1 MYIKTI
7 EYKDYDGNMR
17 KEDFYFNYNIAEL
30 TEMDLTTEGGFKQ
43 RVAKIANAQ
52 DIPEM
57 AKLWKGMILGAYGEK
72 SPNGRDFIK
81 RDPATGVDLYK
92 YFEQSAA
99 YPVLFMELATNDKA
113 AAEFINKVVPDDI
126 AEKIEEAKKSGTIN
140 EESSGIYK
148 LPQA

>member
-1 MYIKTI
+1 MYIKTV
-7 EYKDYDGNMR
+7 EYKDFDGNMR
-17 KEDFYFNYNIAEL
+17 KEDFYFHYNEAEL
-30 TEMDLTTEGGFKQ
+30 LEMDLTTEGGFKQ

-57 AKLWKGMILGAYGEK
+57 YELWKGMILGAYGEK
-72 SPNGRDFIK
+72 APNGKAFIK
-81 RDPATGVDLYK
+81 VNPETGVALSK
-92 YFEQSAA
+92 YFEQTAA
-99 YPVLFMELATNDKA
+99 YPVIFMELATNDKA

-126 AEKIEEAKKSGTIN
+126 AEKIEEARKSGTIN